1 MGVAAERI
9 RGNCSEHV
17 IGQLLFR
24 WAWEECREFF
34 GSQGG
39 EEQLFFFFSFPLCL
53 GDGER
58 HNTSVVNGV

>member
-24 WAWEECREFF
+24 WAWEECREFL

-39 EEQLFFFFSFPLCL
+39 EEQLFFFSFPYAWAMESGITLP
-53 GDGER
+53 
-58 HNTSVVNGV
+58 S